1 MSGRG
6 FSFLQ
11 ETSFPLNLIMPS
23 ILWGVRRVPSPTPPR
38 SIRKVK
44 IHDLH
49 PQLSCSILTIAET
62 GYNIVITT
70 WELVVMVK
78 KLQKVGNSNALIL
91 DLPIMEM
98 VGLEEGKEVQI
109 TVSNGSIIITPVDPR
124 RVDREELKRQLD
136 RIVGERREMLRELAD
151 S

>member
-1 MSGRG
+1 
-6 FSFLQ
+6 
-11 ETSFPLNLIMPS
+11 
-23 ILWGVRRVPSPTPPR
+23 
-38 SIRKVK
+38 
-44 IHDLH
+44 
-49 PQLSCSILTIAET
+49 
-62 GYNIVITT
+62 
-70 WELVVMVK
+70 MVK

>member
-1 MSGRG
+1 
-6 FSFLQ
+6 
-11 ETSFPLNLIMPS
+11 
-23 ILWGVRRVPSPTPPR
+23 
-38 SIRKVK
+38 
-44 IHDLH
+44 
-49 PQLSCSILTIAET
+49 
-62 GYNIVITT
+62 
-70 WELVVMVK
+70 MVK

-124 RVDREELKRQLD
+124 RVDPKELERQLD
-136 RIVGERREMLRELAD
+136 RIVGERRQMLKELAE